1 MVGLLGCCCC
11 CCLLLLWAFVVTF
24 SDSAGVDVVFGRC
37 CCSWF
42 YQIFCLVVTGVLI
55 LILFFMS
62 LVMQWYGSRFPSVY
76 RTKNY

>member
-24 SDSAGVDVVFGRC
+24 SDFVGVDVVIGRC

-42 YQIFCLVVTGVLI
+42 YQIFCLVVTGVFNFYFGCYVFGDAMVWVSFSKCL
-55 LILFFMS
+55 
-62 LVMQWYGSRFPSVY
+62 Q
-76 RTKNY
+76 N